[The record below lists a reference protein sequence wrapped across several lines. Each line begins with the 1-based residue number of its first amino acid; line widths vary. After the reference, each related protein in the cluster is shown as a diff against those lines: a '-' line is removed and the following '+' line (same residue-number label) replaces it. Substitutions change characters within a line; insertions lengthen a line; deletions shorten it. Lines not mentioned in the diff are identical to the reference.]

1 MEKKKSILLAAVAV
15 SMLMTF
21 QPAKAAN
28 VGSWT
33 DLQQAIVNGTTPIDI
48 TGDITAEGSLGT
60 LGGSNNTVTINGNRF
75 DITAEKDADGNNQY
89 SGITVNSGQT
99 LHINNVGSLDT
110 NGFNGFSSY
119 SGGAILNE
127 GRATITDSTFTGNE
141 SEYTGGA
148 ISNYN
153 TANIIANE
161 SDTTFTGNT
170 AGGRIQCVV

>member
-48 TGDITAEGSLGT
+48 TGDITAEGDLGT

-89 SGITVNSGQT
+89 SGITVNSGQ
-99 LHINNVGSLDT
+99 I
-110 NGFNGFSSY
+110 
-119 SGGAILNE
+119 
-127 GRATITDSTFTGNE
+127 
-141 SEYTGGA
+141 
-148 ISNYN
+148 N
-153 TANIIANE
+153 TAA
-161 SDTTFTGNT
+161 
-170 AGGRIQCVV
+170 